1 MAITINSNILSINAQ
16 KHLDTSQ
23 KSVDEATER
32 ISAGKRV
39 NSAADDAAVLAIA
52 ERLNAQV
59 RGLNTAMRNTY
70 EGSYVGETADGG
82 LEQVSNNLQRMRELA
97 VQAGNGSYT
106 DADRENLDSEF
117 SALNEDIARIA
128 TATTYNGTSLLDGST
143 DSINIQTGASSS
155 ADDKVELSLASVDSV
170 TAADASGNPASI
182 STSNGATSAID
193 QIDSLFRS
201 IDSARASLGA
211 TQNTL
216 DNTIGNLQTRIE
228 TQSSTRSALIDA
240 DYAKEAAD
248 RASALIRT
256 QASNAIAVQA
266 NVFPQSVL
274 QLIV

>member
-1 MAITINSNILSINAQ
+1 MAVTINSNILSINAQ
-16 KHLDTSQ
+16 KHLETSQ
-23 KSVDEATER
+23 KVVDETTER

-52 ERLNAQV
+52 ERLNAEV

-70 EGSYVGETADGG
+70 EGSYVADTADGG

-106 DADRENLDSEF
+106 EADRANLDSEF
-117 SALNEDIARIA
+117 FALNEDIARIA
-128 TATTYNGTSLLDGST
+128 KSTTYNGTSLLDGST
-143 DSINIQTGASSS
+143 DSINIQTGTNSSD
-155 ADDKVELSLASVDSV
+155 DDKIALSLTSVDSV
-170 TAADASGNPASI
+170 KAEEASGDPASI

-201 IDSARASLGA
+201 INSARASFGA
-211 TQNTL
+211 AQNTL

-228 TQSSTRSALIDA
+228 TQSSTRSTLIDA

-248 RASALIRT
+248 RASALLRT

-266 NVFPQSVL
+266 NVFPKSVL